1 MKVWYTKLDVK
12 QDTFVRLRTDLK
24 YPEDEDIYAET
35 LKDYVSLEYGNNK
48 YELDPKNSSWIDIKA
63 SDLVVKYNPFPDQGQ
78 GNSGTSTTAG
88 TVTTTMTTTTSTT
101 TTIPF
106 DELARFYIE
115 VRCKVKGK

>member
-1 MKVWYTKLDVK
+1 M
-12 QDTFVRLRTDLK
+12 RLRTDLK

-78 GNSGTSTTAG
+78 GNSGTQNYSRYCYHHYDHYHQYHDYDTFWWISAILYWSQ
-88 TVTTTMTTTTSTT
+88 M
-101 TTIPF
+101 
-106 DELARFYIE
+106 
-115 VRCKVKGK
+115 